1 MQGSGFT
8 LWLKMVLIVSSV
20 VLLGS
25 DLVSLVPLVPFYGFV
40 CDLSR
45 FSLDLIDFSYKFDFE
60 KVLFLTS
67 FEF

>member
-20 VLLGS
+20 VVVFSS
-25 DLVSLVPLVPFYGFV
+25 DLVSFVRFYGFV

-45 FSLDLIDFSYKFDFE
+45 FSLDLIDFSYKLDFE